1 MRNFLSEQEVLE
13 LRSQHRKEK
22 DRRVADRIKA
32 VLLSNKGWS
41 YKQIAEALFLDED
54 TVSRHV
60 SEYLESKKLRIVTGG
75 SESKL
80 SSIQTS
86 ELQLHLSSHTYVKV
100 SEICD
105 YVKEKYRIEYT
116 VSGMTSWLKKNDF
129 SFIKPHGVPAKAD
142 PEKQKQFVAEYKKLK
157 EKTPTNEPILFCDA
171 VHPTMATKT
180 TYGWIKKGTR
190 KLIKTTA
197 SRTRMNIVGAI
208 NLSTMDVIEKSNFK
222 TVNSEAMK
230 EFFDVVREKYPKSKY
245 PKIHLILDN
254 SSYNT
259 SETTKKYAKEK
270 GILLHFL
277 PTYSPNL
284 NPIERLWKVMNEYER
299 NNRFFQYPK
308 EFRDAI
314 KNFFQVTWI
323 SIADKMKSRI
333 NDNFHIISTT

>member
-1 MRNFLSEQEVLE
+1 MSNFLSEQEVLD
-13 LRSQHRKEK
+13 LRTQHRKEK
-22 DRRVADRIKA
+22 DGRSRDRIKA

-41 YKQIAEALFLDED
+41 YKQISEALFLDED

-60 SEYLESKKLRIVTGG
+60 SEYRESKKLRIVTGG

-80 SSIQTS
+80 SFTQAS

-105 YVKEKYRIEYT
+105 YVKEKYSIEYT
-116 VSGMTSWLKKNDF
+116 ISGMTSWLKSNDF

-142 PEKQKQFVAEYKKLK
+142 PEKQKQFIAEYKKLK
-157 EKTPTNEPILFCDA
+157 EETPANEPILFGDA

-197 SRTRMNIVGAI
+197 SRTRVNIVGAI
-208 NLSTMDVIEKSNFK
+208 NLSTMDVIEKSNFR

-230 EFFDVVREKYPKSKY
+230 EFFDVLREKYPKSEY
-245 PKIHLILDN
+245 LKIHLILDN

-259 SETTKKYAKEK
+259 SEDTKKYAKER
-270 GILLHFL
+270 GIVLHFL

-284 NPIERLWKVMNEYER
+284 NPIERLWKVLNEYER
-299 NNRFFQYPK
+299 NNKFFHVPR
-308 EFRDAI
+308 EFREAI

-323 SIADKMKSRI
+323 AIADKMKSRI
-333 NDNFHIISTT
+333 NDNFHIVKTT